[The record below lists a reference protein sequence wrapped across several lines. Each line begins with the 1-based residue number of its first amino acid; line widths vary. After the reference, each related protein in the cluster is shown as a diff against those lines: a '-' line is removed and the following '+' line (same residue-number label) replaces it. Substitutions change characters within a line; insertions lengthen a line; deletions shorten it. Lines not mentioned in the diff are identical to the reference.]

1 MLPGHGGFRPCVT
14 WVSSEPLWDVSLWW
28 EGLLS
33 GCSLDAFCHYHNDLW
48 LARHTQGLQGSNW
61 GLFIALG
68 CAQWS
73 SRISHKGFTDTFL
86 LVNLIWALLF
96 TYGLHFYYIYA
107 FPSRN
112 LYSDT
117 SYYTAITG
125 YCKADL
131 FDLCHG
137 RFVNTEKCLLHLHYR
152 WWKHNRLIGYQ
163 LYGIQVGSRRPIFSN
178 AMGIGS
184 TGFGSDLC
192 YSLHW
197 KVQMGSDI

>member
-1 MLPGHGGFRPCVT
+1 MGFLRAIVRCQSVVRGLALWVLPWCFLPLPQWLVT
-14 WVSSEPLWDVSLWW
+14 SEAY
-28 EGLLS
+28 S
-33 GCSLDAFCHYHNDLW
+33 GSPRKQLG
-48 LARHTQGLQGSNW
+48 TV
-61 GLFIALG
+61 IALG

-112 LYSDT
+112 LYNDT

-131 FDLCHG
+131 FDLCHR